1 MKNVIIRLSQK
12 NNSSNFFDLKF
23 KLLNNSFVKKWIKCV
38 LIAQQKQ
45 LPISEPWAI
54 YNLNKDLNA
63 NFIKN
68 KINELITKVDQVK
81 KLFGFKLTNLQSQNT
96 LNKIHAI
103 FEKNHGKLEAWK
115 TNPLFKNKPDSF
127 RKNLSEINQL
137 VHACESIVSGTK
149 KIRIVWFDLP
159 KFNKFTTSDYDLFT
173 NQIKFGYLYYLYCD
187 VGKNIESLCRDNDDH
202 HHDFVPNI
210 HYSADCV
217 CFFKQNSKR
226 LVEKLE
232 LDYKNYIE
240 KNKQKLLKSGYDVND
255 KKLTTG
261 RIPLAKL
268 DMAISEDKLLKRLKN
283 YNNIQ
288 SFILV

>member
-1 MKNVIIRLSQK
+1 MKNVIVRLSQK

-23 KLLNNSFVKKWIKCV
+23 KLLDNSFVKKWIKCV

-54 YNLNKDLNA
+54 YNLNKDLDA

-68 KINELITKVDQVK
+68 KINELITKVDQVQ
-81 KLFGFKLTNLQSQNT
+81 KLFGFKLEDLHSQDT

-103 FEKNHGKLEAWK
+103 FEKNHGKLDEWK

-137 VHACESIVSGTK
+137 VHACESIISGTK

-159 KFNKFTTSDYDLFT
+159 KVNKFTKSDYDLFT

-226 LVEKLE
+226 EVEKLE

-240 KNKQKLLKSGYDVND
+240 KNKQKLLKSGYHVKD
-255 KKLTTG
+255 KNLTTG

-268 DMAISEDKLLKRLKN
+268 DMAISQDKLLKRLKN

-288 SFILV
+288 SFLLI

>member
-1 MKNVIIRLSQK
+1 M
-12 NNSSNFFDLKF
+12 
-23 KLLNNSFVKKWIKCV
+23 
-38 LIAQQKQ
+38 
-45 LPISEPWAI
+45 
-54 YNLNKDLNA
+54 
-63 NFIKN
+63 
-68 KINELITKVDQVK
+68 
-81 KLFGFKLTNLQSQNT
+81 
-96 LNKIHAI
+96 
-103 FEKNHGKLEAWK
+103 
-115 TNPLFKNKPDSF
+115 FKNKPDSF

-137 VHACESIVSGTK
+137 VHACESIISGTK

-159 KFNKFTTSDYDLFT
+159 KVNKFTKSDYDLFT

-226 LVEKLE
+226 EVEKLE
-232 LDYKNYIE
+232 LDYKNKIE
-240 KNKQKLLKSGYDVND
+240 KNKQKLLKSGYHVKD
-255 KKLTTG
+255 KNLTTG

-268 DMAISEDKLLKRLKN
+268 DMAISQDKLLKRLKN

-288 SFILV
+288 SFLLI